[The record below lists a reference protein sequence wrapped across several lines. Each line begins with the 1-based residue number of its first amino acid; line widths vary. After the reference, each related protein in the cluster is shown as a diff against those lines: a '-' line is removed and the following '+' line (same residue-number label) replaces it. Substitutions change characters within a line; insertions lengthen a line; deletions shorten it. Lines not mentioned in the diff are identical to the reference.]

1 MGLDIDLAVRDHLE
15 DNAALYSIDP
25 RLMAELEPTV
35 IVSQALCDV
44 CAVSDTE
51 VRAVISDLNL
61 QPKLL
66 NLEPMS
72 LDDVFETIMIVGKNC
87 GVRARAEELIRQ
99 GRQTIEEVRQRR
111 EHILNKPK
119 VAFLEWIY
127 PPFNAGHWTPE
138 IIDPAGGI
146 DCLGNK
152 HQPSRTISYD
162 EIEEAEAN
170 VMVIALCGFE
180 EERAAYD
187 MDILKSNLNWEKL
200 PCVRNNRVH
209 VVDGNAYFSRSGPR
223 LIDSRLIMEKLLWPN
238 D

>member
-1 MGLDIDLAVRDHLE
+1 MGFDIDLAVRDHLE

-25 RLMAELEPTV
+25 KLMAELEPTV
-35 IVSQALCDV
+35 IVTQALCDV
-44 CAVSDTE
+44 CAVSDTG

-72 LDDVFETIMIVGKNC
+72 LDDAIETIMIVGKNC

-99 GRQTIEEVRQRR
+99 GRQTIEE
-111 EHILNKPK
+111 
-119 VAFLEWIY
+119 
-127 PPFNAGHWTPE
+127 
-138 IIDPAGGI
+138 
-146 DCLGNK
+146 
-152 HQPSRTISYD
+152 
-162 EIEEAEAN
+162 AEAD

-180 EERAAYD
+180 EERAAND

-223 LIDSRLIMEKLLWPN
+223 LIDSRLIMEKSLWPN